1 MKHLLIFLLFIGIN
15 SIQLQAQEYYELRT
29 YEMKFRGSVNLLEN
43 YLSKALIP
51 ALNRYGV
58 SKVGVFKDYGKP
70 EPVVVVL
77 AIPFPSL
84 ASFEGYKLALE
95 KDKTY
100 QENAKQYFEQVGPE
114 KPLFDKM
121 STTLAKSFIGSPNLI
136 IPKNNPERIYEW
148 RTYEAYNED
157 ALRRKIAMF
166 NEEELKVF
174 DHVGLH
180 RTFFG
185 EVLAG
190 EFAPSLTYMIGFSNM
205 EERDTNWAKFSADA
219 DWKRISTDPK
229 YSNSHSKTI
238 RRFLVPTNYSQW

>member
-1 MKHLLIFLLFIGIN
+1 MKILSIILLIIGIN
-15 SIQLQAQEYYELRT
+15 SIQIHAQEYYELRT
-29 YEMKFRGSVNLLEN
+29 YEMKFRGNVNLLEN

-51 ALNRYGV
+51 ALNKYGIP
-58 SKVGVFKDYGKP
+58 KIGVFKDHGKP
-70 EPVVVVL
+70 EPIIVVV
-77 AIPFPSL
+77 AIPFPNLTSY
-84 ASFEGYKLALE
+84 EGYKRALE
-95 KDKTY
+95 NDKTY
-100 QENAKQYFEQVGPE
+100 QDNAKPYFDNVGPE

-121 STTLAKSFIGSPNLI
+121 STTLAKSFTASPNLI

-166 NEEELKVF
+166 NEEELNIF

-190 EFAPSLTYMIGFSNM
+190 EYAPSLTYMIGFSNM
-205 EERDTNWAKFSADA
+205 EERDANWAKFSADA
-219 DWKRISTDPK
+219 DWKRISNDPK
-229 YSNSHSKTI
+229 YGNSHSKTI

>member
-1 MKHLLIFLLFIGIN
+1 MKKLTFSLVLTFISFITVF
-15 SIQLQAQEYYELRT
+15 AQEYYEIRT
-29 YEMKFRGSVNLLEN
+29 YEMKFRGNVNLLEN

-51 ALNRYGV
+51 ALNKYGV
-58 SKVGVFKDYGKP
+58 SKVGVFKDLGKP
-70 EPVVVVL
+70 EPVVVVV
-77 AIPFPSL
+77 AIPFASL
-84 ASFEGYKLALE
+84 SSYEGYKTALE
-95 KDKTY
+95 NGATY
-100 QENAKQYFEQVGPE
+100 QAASKNYFEAVGLD

-121 STTLAKSFIGSPNLI
+121 STTLAKGFKESPKLI
-136 IPKNNPERIYEW
+136 IPKTNPERIYEW
-148 RTYEAYNED
+148 RTYESYNED
-157 ALRRKIAMF
+157 ALKRKIAMF
-166 NEEELKVF
+166 NEEELKIF
-174 DHVGLH
+174 DNVGLH

-205 EERDTNWAKFSADA
+205 EERDANWAKFSADA